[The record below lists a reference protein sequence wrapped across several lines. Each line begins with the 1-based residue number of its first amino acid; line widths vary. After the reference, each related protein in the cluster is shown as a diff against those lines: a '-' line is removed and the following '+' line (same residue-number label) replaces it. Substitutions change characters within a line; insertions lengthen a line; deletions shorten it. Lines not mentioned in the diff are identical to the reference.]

1 MFSNCLFYSFSI
13 CRNAHLQGVCK
24 FLYRVS
30 EAPAATVSSQA
41 LLPLLGTTQELKCI
55 MAREWRGCR
64 GSSWGAPAISSF
76 RVVYRVVLGP
86 PTAFPGHHTLLHQ
99 WFLKC

>member
-1 MFSNCLFYSFSI
+1 MFSKCLFYSFSV
-13 CRNAHLQGVCK
+13 CRNPHLQGV
-24 FLYRVS
+24 S
-30 EAPAATVSSQA
+30 TVSSQA
-41 LLPLLGTTQELKCI
+41 LLPPLGTTQGLKCI

-76 RVVYRVVLGP
+76 RVVYRVVLDP
-86 PTAFPGHHTLLHQ
+86 PAAFPGHHTLLYQ